1 MHRLQAVRD
10 NVSRQRHQR
19 FQVRCTMSKKI
30 AIKGNE
36 AISETAIRCGL
47 DFFAG
52 YPITPQTE
60 MLEYISRRLPQEGKV
75 FVQAESEIGSSKMIM
90 GAAIGGARAMT
101 ATSGPGLALMA
112 EVFSNLGIGRLP
124 TVIVDVQCAFNTIS
138 PCQSDYNF
146 LVKGLGHGGT
156 RAFVTAP
163 MNVQEAVNCTELS
176 FEKAWDYCVPA
187 VLLIDG
193 MLGQTT
199 EGVILP
205 EKKTEL
211 PPPRYPVPTGRGSK
225 PQRTFQ
231 LFNGNYK
238 GMFGEDA
245 MEACLMDSN
254 AMYRKWVDE
263 EVRYAEHF
271 MDDAEYV
278 IFAWGSCA
286 RICLDAIK
294 ELRAEGHKVG
304 MFRPIT
310 LYPFPEKQIQAMHG
324 YKAALSVEMALPE
337 QFYPDVAVNLDR
349 SIPLSSYTRCGGNL
363 VEAGD
368 VAAAM
373 RRIIS
378 AQEGR

>member
-1 MHRLQAVRD
+1 
-10 NVSRQRHQR
+10 
-19 FQVRCTMSKKI
+19 MSKKI

-75 FVQAESEIGSSKMIM
+75 FVQAESEIASSNMIM

-124 TVIVDVQCAFNTIS
+124 TVIVDVQRAFSTIS

>member
-1 MHRLQAVRD
+1 
-10 NVSRQRHQR
+10 
-19 FQVRCTMSKKI
+19 
-30 AIKGNE
+30 
-36 AISETAIRCGL
+36 
-47 DFFAG
+47 
-52 YPITPQTE
+52 
-60 MLEYISRRLPQEGKV
+60 
-75 FVQAESEIGSSKMIM
+75 
-90 GAAIGGARAMT
+90 MT

-124 TVIVDVQCAFNTIS
+124 TVIVDVQRAFNTIS

-286 RICLDAIK
+286 RICLNAIK